1 MKKIKYLILGAGITG
16 LSLAYHL
23 KGQEYALYE
32 MDNKVGGMCKTENV
46 DGFLFDYG
54 EHFIRVDNGYVRRLI
69 KKLLQ
74 NNVRSQS
81 LNSAI
86 YSEGRLT
93 NYPFQTNL
101 YGLPL
106 NVVKKCLVGYV
117 NALCAK
123 KQNEREEINNFE
135 QWIYTNFG
143 EGIAEYFMI
152 PYNEKIWTLHP
163 RYMTTEWFFSESIV
177 PKGSLELVIEGALRQ
192 REVEERIR
200 WYPARGGIE
209 SLAKSFLRFIN
220 NVHLNKRA
228 MEINSFKRKVTF
240 EDGEVVQYEHLL
252 NTIPLPE
259 LIGLISDLPSGIKK
273 TAANLKHNSVICVN
287 LGVDRKNL
295 SDRHWIYFPENKYI
309 FSRLYF
315 PYNFSSFM
323 VPRGKSSVS
332 AIITYAEWKPIDK
345 GNITE
350 RVIHDLVDANILKE
364 EDKII
369 THSVADVKYGFSL
382 YTPNRTKSVELI
394 KAHLLANNIHTVGRY
409 GNWEYS
415 GIEHAILNSKEL
427 AESLQKVKYFLR

>member
-1 MKKIKYLILGAGITG
+1 VSLKRFKYLILGAGITG

-46 DGFLFDYG
+46 GGFLFDYG
-54 EHFIRVDNGYVRRLI
+54 EHFIRVDNSYVKMLI

-74 NNVRSQS
+74 NNVHSQS

-101 YGLPL
+101 FGLPVD
-106 NVVKKCLVGYV
+106 VVKKCLVGYV
-117 NALCAK
+117 KALCEK
-123 KQNEREEINNFE
+123 KQNEREATNNFE

-143 EGIAEYFMI
+143 AGIATYFLI

-163 RYMTTEWFFSESIV
+163 RYMTTEWLFGESIV

-192 REVEERIR
+192 REREERIR
-200 WYPARGGIE
+200 WYPLRGGIE
-209 SLAKSFLRFIN
+209 SLAKAFLRFID
-220 NVHLNKRA
+220 NVHLNKKA
-228 MEINSFKRKVTF
+228 KEIESSKRQVTF

-252 NTIPLPE
+252 NTIPIPE
-259 LIGLISDLPSGIKK
+259 LVELLSDVPSDVKK
-273 TAANLKHNSVICVN
+273 AAANLKHNSVFCVN
-287 LGVDRKNL
+287 LGVNRNNL
-295 SDRHWIYFPENKYI
+295 SDHHWIYFPENKYI

-315 PYNFSSFM
+315 LSNFSSFM

-332 AIITYAEWKPIDK
+332 AMITYSEWKPIDK
-345 GNITE
+345 SNIIE
-350 RVIHDLVDANILKE
+350 RVVHDSIEAKILKE
-364 EDKII
+364 EDKIFSQ
-369 THSVADVKYGFSL
+369 TVADVKYGFSL

-394 KAHLLANNIHTVGRY
+394 KAHLIDNDINTVGRY

-427 AESLQKVKYFLR
+427 AESLQKSKG